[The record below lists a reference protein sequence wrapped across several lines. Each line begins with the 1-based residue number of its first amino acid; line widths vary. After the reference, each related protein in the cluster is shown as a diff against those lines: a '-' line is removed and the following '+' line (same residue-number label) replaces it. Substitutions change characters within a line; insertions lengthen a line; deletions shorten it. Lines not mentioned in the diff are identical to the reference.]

1 MYNGEL
7 FCILKGISSFFPERS
22 PKWEHRKVIYLLFVF
37 TRYSQYKSIY
47 VYSTVHCTVHKR
59 RNINTK
65 KLSKKYTG
73 INR

>member
-47 VYSTVHCTVHKR
+47 CTVHKR

-73 INR
+73 INL